1 MSECVSRTAHV
12 MDVITAAMPDP
23 VPLPPLEA
31 TPLAPRRGRGTVY
44 RLLLAVALVAAIVAV
59 NAAFKAGPDRQMI
72 ARMSRTQ
79 SAPSRW
85 HGRLAP
91 DVELPTLD
99 GGRYRLSDDI
109 GRRVVILNFFA
120 TWCGPCRAEM
130 PELERYQRQAGDAVR
145 LVGVD
150 AQEAREL
157 VVSFIDQMKTTFPV
171 VIDDGVVQR
180 RYGVDSFPTTV
191 VIGADGRIKLY
202 EVGMIANTDVAL
214 RALVDRERSLIASG
228 RGISTEGYRTALA
241 AAGPITGPA
250 TRAER
255 IAAAM
260 PCPCG
265 CADRTVAA
273 CGCRTATG
281 IKARLAKGGLEN
293 QSDAAV
299 MEALNRE
306 FCMKGM

>member
-1 MSECVSRTAHV
+1 M
-12 MDVITAAMPDP
+12 
-23 VPLPPLEA
+23 
-31 TPLAPRRGRGTVY
+31 
-44 RLLLAVALVAAIVAV
+44 
-59 NAAFKAGPDRQMI
+59 
-72 ARMSRTQ
+72 Q

-99 GGRYRLSDDI
+99 GGRYRLSDDV
-109 GRRVVILNFFA
+109 GKRVVILNFFA

-130 PELERYQRQAGDAVR
+130 PELERYQRQAGDTVR

-150 AQEAREL
+150 AQEARDL
-157 VVSFIDQMKTTFPV
+157 VAAFIDEMKTTFPV

-214 RALVDRERSLIASG
+214 RGLVDRERSLIASG
-228 RGISTEGYRTALA
+228 RGISGAGYRAGLP
-241 AAGPITGPA
+241 AAGTAAGPA

-265 CADRTVAA
+265 CADQTVAN
-273 CGCRTATG
+273 CGCRTAKG
-281 IKARLAKGGLEN
+281 IKARLATGGLEGR
-293 QSDAAV
+293 SDAAV

>member
-1 MSECVSRTAHV
+1 M
-12 MDVITAAMPDP
+12 
-23 VPLPPLEA
+23 
-31 TPLAPRRGRGTVY
+31 Y
-44 RLLLAVALVAAIVAV
+44 RLLLAAALAAGIVAI
-59 NAAFKAGPDRQMI
+59 NAAFKTGPDPRMI
-72 ARMSRTQ
+72 ARMSKMQ

-91 DVELPTLD
+91 DLELPTLD
-99 GGRYRLSDDI
+99 GRRYRLSDDI
-109 GRRVVILNFFA
+109 GKRVVILNFFA

-130 PELERYQRQAGDAVR
+130 PELERYQRQAGDTVR

-157 VVSFIDQMKTTFPV
+157 VVAFIDEMKTTFPV
-171 VIDDGVVQR
+171 VIDDGAVQR
-180 RYGVDSFPTTV
+180 HYGVDSFPTTV

-214 RALVDRERSLIASG
+214 RVLVDRERSLIASG
-228 RGISTEGYRTALA
+228 RGISAERYRTALA
-241 AAGPITGPA
+241 AASSAAGPSGT

-255 IAAAM
+255 IAVAM

-265 CADRTVAA
+265 CADKTVAA
-273 CGCRTATG
+273 CGCRTAKG
-281 IKARLAKGGLEN
+281 IKARLATGGLEG
-293 QSDAAV
+293 QSDVAI

>member
-1 MSECVSRTAHV
+1 
-12 MDVITAAMPDP
+12 MPDP
-23 VPLPPLEA
+23 VPLPPLDA

-130 PELERYQRQAGDAVR
+130 PELERYQQQAGDAVR

-157 VVSFIDQMKTTFPV
+157 VAAFIDQMKTTFPV

-228 RGISTEGYRTALA
+228 RGISAEGYRTRAGRRGVDPPVQRRAPSGSPPPCRARA
-241 AAGPITGPA
+241 AAR
-250 TRAER
+250 TRPSPP
-255 IAAAM
+255 AAAA
-260 PCPCG
+260 PRQASKPG
-265 CADRTVAA
+265 SQRAGSRTGATLPSWK
-273 CGCRTATG
+273 RSTASS
-281 IKARLAKGGLEN
+281 A
-293 QSDAAV
+293 
-299 MEALNRE
+299 
-306 FCMKGM
+306 